1 MAGFNRKLK
10 KQQEKIN
17 KLKENKLNDETIR
30 NKTLLDNYKLEIQF
44 LKTRN
49 SDKPVKIED
58 DIVLNNLKKFLDN
71 FEEMGKKGQAEFEKG
86 KADLAFVGIE
96 EILNTKE
103 FRVTTLRYFMLL
115 IIFQFWD
122 IETFKNSEEFE
133 KACEDSNLKLLQSG
147 FWSDNLYTLQYINR
161 YFSFSFD
168 DNGSFVLLVR

>member
-10 KQQEKIN
+10 KQQEKNN
-17 KLKENKLNDETIR
+17 KLKENKLNEETIR

-44 LKTRN
+44 SKTQHN
-49 SDKPVKIED
+49 EKSVKIED
-58 DIVLNNLKKFLDN
+58 ETVLIYLKKFLDN
-71 FEEMGKKGQAEFEKG
+71 FEEMGNKGQAEFEKG
-86 KADLAFVGIE
+86 KADLAFAGIE

-122 IETFKNSEEFE
+122 IKTFKNSDEFND
-133 KACEDSNLKLLQSG
+133 ACEESNLKLLQSG
-147 FWSDNLYTLQYINR
+147 FWSDNLYVLRHINR

-168 DNGSFVLLVR
+168 DTGAFILLVR